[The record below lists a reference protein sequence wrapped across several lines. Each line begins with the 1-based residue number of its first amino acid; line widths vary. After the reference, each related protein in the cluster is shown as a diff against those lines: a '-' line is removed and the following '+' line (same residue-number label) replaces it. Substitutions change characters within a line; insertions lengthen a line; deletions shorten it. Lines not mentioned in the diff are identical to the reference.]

1 MSKKKLIIVGTSLY
15 SDIAEYYFSNYT
27 NYEIVGFSESIDVF
41 NKKEKNDKSIYILEE
56 LDKFFNPNE
65 VFIFNSIGYKKHNKI
80 RELRYNQLKKKK
92 FRFASYI
99 SDKATILSNQIGE
112 NCFILE
118 NNVIQPYVIIGNNT
132 FLWSGNHIGHHSKIG
147 ENVFISSHVVVSG
160 NCEIGN
166 NSFLGVNSTISDG
179 IKIGSYCV
187 VGANT
192 LIDKSLE
199 NNSVV
204 KKQADEIRIINRDII

>member
-1 MSKKKLIIVGTSLY
+1 MNFFFCITLI
-15 SDIAEYYFSNYT
+15 
-27 NYEIVGFSESIDVF
+27 
-41 NKKEKNDKSIYILEE
+41 
-56 LDKFFNPNE
+56 
-65 VFIFNSIGYKKHNKI
+65 
-80 RELRYNQLKKKK
+80 
-92 FRFASYI
+92 
-99 SDKATILSNQIGE
+99 
-112 NCFILE
+112 
-118 NNVIQPYVIIGNNT
+118 
-132 FLWSGNHIGHHSKIG
+132 

-204 KKQADEIRIINRDII
+204 KKQAEEIRIINRDII